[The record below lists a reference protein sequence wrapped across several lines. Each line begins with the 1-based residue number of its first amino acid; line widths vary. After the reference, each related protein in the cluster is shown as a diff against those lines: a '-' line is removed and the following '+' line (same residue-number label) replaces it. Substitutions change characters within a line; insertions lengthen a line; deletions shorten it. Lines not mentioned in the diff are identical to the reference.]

1 MKIAIDLGGTSVRAC
16 RFDGEGLA
24 GEVLRRPCPAQGT
37 QQEVTD
43 SLFGLVDEL
52 FDKEIT
58 SIGIA
63 VPAIVD
69 TRRGIVYNVCNI
81 PSWKEVHLKE
91 EMEKRYGVT
100 TLVDNDVN
108 CFTLGLQHDG
118 EGAAYHSFVGIAIG
132 TGLGMGI
139 VIDGHLYRGA
149 NTCAGEVGSIPY
161 LKSDFEHYTS
171 SLFLRARTADTGMV
185 LAKKAADG
193 EAEALGIF
201 SEMGRH
207 LGRLLQVVVYT
218 YDPEAII
225 IGGGLAHAAN
235 YFDRSMRQSLSEG
248 FPYPHVLQR
257 LRIVYTR
264 LDEANLYGTQ
274 YL

>member
-16 RFDGEGLA
+16 RFDGDGLA

-52 FDKEIT
+52 FDKEVT

-91 EMEKRYGVT
+91 EMEKHYGVP

-118 EGAAYHSFVGIAIG
+118 EGAAYNSFVGIAIG

-139 VIDGHLYRGA
+139 VIDGQLYRGT
-149 NTCAGEVGSIPY
+149 NTCAGEVGSITY

-201 SEMGRH
+201 REMGRH
-207 LGRLLQVVVYT
+207 LGKLLQVVVYT

>member
-1 MKIAIDLGGTSVRAC
+1 MKIAIDLGGTSIRAC
-16 RFDGEGLA
+16 RFEDDGIA

-37 QQEVTD
+37 QQEVVD
-43 SLFGLVDEL
+43 SLCGLVDEL
-52 FDKEIT
+52 FNKDVA

-91 EMEKRYGVT
+91 EMERRYHVP

-118 EGAAYHSFVGIAIG
+118 EGAAYNSFVGIAIG

-139 VIDGHLYRGA
+139 VIDGQLYRGA

-201 SEMGRH
+201 REMGRH
-207 LGRLLQVVVYT
+207 LGKLLQVVVYT

-235 YFDRSMRQSLSEG
+235 YFDRSMRQSLIEG
-248 FPYPHVLQR
+248 FPYPHVLHR
-257 LRIVYTR
+257 LRIAYTR
-264 LDEANLYGTQ
+264 LDDANLYGTQ

>member
-16 RFDGEGLA
+16 RIDRDGLVGK
-24 GEVLRRPCPAQGT
+24 VLRRPCPAQGT

-43 SLFGLVDEL
+43 SIYGLVDEL
-52 FDKEIT
+52 FDKDVS
-58 SIGIA
+58 SIGVA

-69 TRRGIVYNVCNI
+69 TQRGIVYNVCNI

-91 EMEKRYGVT
+91 EMERRYGVPT
-100 TLVDNDVN
+100 FVDNDVN

-118 EGAAYHSFVGIAIG
+118 EGAAFRSFVGIAMG

-139 VIDGHLYRGA
+139 VVNGRLYRGS

-161 LKSDFEHYTS
+161 LESDFEHYTS
-171 SLFLRARTADTGMV
+171 SLFLRSRTSDSGVV
-185 LAKKAADG
+185 LTEKAAHGD
-193 EAEALGIF
+193 AEALEIF
-201 SEMGRH
+201 GEMGRH
-207 LGRLLQVVVYT
+207 LGNLLQVVVYT
-218 YDPEAII
+218 YDPEAVI

-235 YFDRSMRQSLSEG
+235 YFDRSMKLSLSEG
-248 FPYPHVLQR
+248 FPYPHVLHR
-257 LRIVYTR
+257 LHIIYTR
-264 LDEANLYGTQ
+264 LDDANLYGTQ

>member
-1 MKIAIDLGGTSVRAC
+1 MKIAIDLGGTSIRAC
-16 RFDGEGLA
+16 RFDGDGIA

-43 SLFGLVDEL
+43 SLCGLVDEL
-52 FDKEIT
+52 FNKDVA

-69 TRRGIVYNVCNI
+69 TQRGIVYNVCNI

-139 VIDGHLYRGA
+139 VIDGKLYRGA

-161 LKSDFEHYTS
+161 RESDFEHYTS
-171 SLFLRARTADTGMV
+171 SLFLRAKTADTGMV

-201 SEMGRH
+201 TEMGRH
-207 LGRLLQVVVYT
+207 LGKLLQVVVYT

-248 FPYPHVLQR
+248 FPYPHVLRR
-257 LRIVYTR
+257 LRIAYTR
-264 LDEANLYGTQ
+264 LDDANLYGTQ

>member
-16 RFDGEGLA
+16 RFDGDGLA

-37 QQEVTD
+37 QQEVID
-43 SLFGLVDEL
+43 SLCGLVDEL
-52 FDKEIT
+52 FDKEVT

-139 VIDGHLYRGA
+139 VIDGKLYRGA

-193 EAEALGIF
+193 DAEALGIF
-201 SEMGRH
+201 REMGRH

-248 FPYPHVLQR
+248 FPYPHILRR
-257 LRIVYTR
+257 LHIAYTR

>member
-1 MKIAIDLGGTSVRAC
+1 MKIAIDLGGTSIRAC
-16 RFDGEGLA
+16 RFEDDGLE

-43 SLFGLVDEL
+43 SLCGLVDEL
-52 FDKEIT
+52 FNKDVA

-139 VIDGHLYRGA
+139 VIDGKLYRGA

-201 SEMGRH
+201 REMGRH
-207 LGRLLQVVVYT
+207 LGKLLQVVVYT

-248 FPYPHVLQR
+248 FPYPHVLHR
-257 LRIVYTR
+257 LRIAYTR
-264 LDEANLYGTQ
+264 LDDANLYGTQ

>member
-16 RFDGEGLA
+16 RFDGDGLA

-52 FDKEIT
+52 FDKEVT

-118 EGAAYHSFVGIAIG
+118 EGAAYNSFVGIAIG

-139 VIDGHLYRGA
+139 VIDGQLYRGA

-185 LAKKAADG
+185 LAKKAAEG

-201 SEMGRH
+201 REMGRH
-207 LGRLLQVVVYT
+207 LGKLLQVVVYT

-248 FPYPHVLQR
+248 FPYPHVLR
-257 LRIVYTR
+257 RVRIVYTR

>member
-16 RFDGEGLA
+16 RFEDDGIA

-52 FDKEIT
+52 FDKEVT

-118 EGAAYHSFVGIAIG
+118 EGAAYNSFVGIAIG

-139 VIDGHLYRGA
+139 VIDRQLYRGA

-201 SEMGRH
+201 REMGRH
-207 LGRLLQVVVYT
+207 LGKLLQVVVYT

>member
-1 MKIAIDLGGTSVRAC
+1 MKIAIDLGGTSIRAC
-16 RFDGEGLA
+16 RFEDDGLA
-24 GEVLRRPCPAQGT
+24 GKVLRRPCPAQGT
-37 QQEVTD
+37 QQEVID
-43 SLFGLVDEL
+43 SLCGLVDEL
-52 FDKEIT
+52 FDKDVA

-69 TRRGIVYNVCNI
+69 TQRGIVYNVCNI

-91 EMEKRYGVT
+91 EMEKRYGVP

-139 VIDGHLYRGA
+139 VIDGKLYRGA

-201 SEMGRH
+201 REMGRH
-207 LGRLLQVVVYT
+207 LGKLLQVVVYT

-248 FPYPHVLQR
+248 FPYPHVLRR
-257 LRIVYTR
+257 LHIAYTR

>member
-1 MKIAIDLGGTSVRAC
+1 MKIAIDLGGTSIRAC
-16 RFDGEGLA
+16 RFEDDGIA

-43 SLFGLVDEL
+43 SLCGLVDEL
-52 FDKEIT
+52 FDKDVA

-69 TRRGIVYNVCNI
+69 TQRGIVYNVCNI

-91 EMEKRYGVT
+91 EMERRYGVP

-118 EGAAYHSFVGIAIG
+118 EGAAYRSFVGIAIG

-139 VIDGHLYRGA
+139 VIDGKLYRGA

-171 SLFLRARTADTGMV
+171 SLFLRTRTADTGMV

-201 SEMGRH
+201 REMGRH
-207 LGRLLQVVVYT
+207 LGKLLQVVVYT

-248 FPYPHVLQR
+248 FPYPHVLRR
-257 LRIVYTR
+257 LHIAYTR

>member
-16 RFDGEGLA
+16 RFEDDGLA

-37 QQEVTD
+37 QQEVID
-43 SLFGLVDEL
+43 SLCGLVDEL
-52 FDKEIT
+52 FDKEVT

-139 VIDGHLYRGA
+139 VIDGKLYRGA

-193 EAEALGIF
+193 DAEALGIF
-201 SEMGRH
+201 REMGRH

-248 FPYPHVLQR
+248 FPYPHILRR
-257 LRIVYTR
+257 LHIAYTR

>member
-16 RFDGEGLA
+16 RFDGDGLA

-37 QQEVTD
+37 QQEVID
-43 SLFGLVDEL
+43 SLCGLVDEL
-52 FDKEIT
+52 FDKEVT

-139 VIDGHLYRGA
+139 VIDGKLYRGA

-185 LAKKAADG
+185 LAKKAAEG

-201 SEMGRH
+201 REMGRH
-207 LGRLLQVVVYT
+207 LGKLLQVVVYT

-248 FPYPHVLQR
+248 FPYPHVLRR
-257 LRIVYTR
+257 LHIAYTR

>member
-1 MKIAIDLGGTSVRAC
+1 MKIAIDLGGTSIRAC
-16 RFDGEGLA
+16 RFEDDGLA
-24 GEVLRRPCPAQGT
+24 GKVLRRPCPAQGT
-37 QQEVTD
+37 QQEVID
-43 SLFGLVDEL
+43 SLCGLVDEL
-52 FDKEIT
+52 FDKDVA

-69 TRRGIVYNVCNI
+69 TQRGIVYNVCNI

-91 EMEKRYGVT
+91 EMEKRYGVP

-118 EGAAYHSFVGIAIG
+118 EGAAYNSFVGIAIG

-139 VIDGHLYRGA
+139 VIDGKLYRGA

-201 SEMGRH
+201 TEMGRH

-248 FPYPHVLQR
+248 FPYPHILRR
-257 LRIVYTR
+257 LHIAYTR

>member
-16 RFDGEGLA
+16 RFDGDGIA
-24 GEVLRRPCPAQGT
+24 GEVLRRRCPAQGT
-37 QQEVTD
+37 QQEVID
-43 SLFGLVDEL
+43 SLCGLVDEL
-52 FDKEIT
+52 FDKDVS

-69 TRRGIVYNVCNI
+69 TQRGIVYNVCNI

-139 VIDGHLYRGA
+139 VIDGQLYRGA

-185 LAKKAADG
+185 LAKKAAEG

-201 SEMGRH
+201 REMGRH
-207 LGRLLQVVVYT
+207 LGKLLQVVVYT